1 MKPVPMNYFILVPFI
16 IALLAFCIF
25 FSRAILFT
33 GLRRLKRFTLI
44 MLCAFGALIVLYFI
58 KYISETRLIPTGL
71 IDISYEANN
80 RIVKLIGMAAFVA
93 IAFYKIN
100 KEKNNWWLT
109 AVWAV
114 IVALNAAEV
123 TWLAYLYVN
132 YQVPELAADTPA
144 VIREIVAHTT
154 NPQHYII
161 NMIYP
166 CCWILISALCLAKI
180 RKEKRKLVLHTYPSY
195 SKMSSL

>member
-1 MKPVPMNYFILVPFI
+1 MNYFILVPFI
-16 IALLAFCIF
+16 IALLAFVIF

-44 MLCAFGALIVLYFI
+44 MLCAFGALIALYFI

-71 IDISYEANN
+71 IDISYEAGS
-80 RIVKLIGMAAFVA
+80 RIIKLIGMTAFVA

-123 TWLAYLYVN
+123 IWLAYLYIN

-144 VIREIVAHTT
+144 VVKAIVEHTE
-154 NPQHYII
+154 NPQHYIF